1 MARTSTLARS
11 LTAPEESRQCVDE
24 HGATPARE
32 QEPGSSTHAG
42 LIRFDF
48 PGHIG
53 EQSLE
58 AIGWEEWFEKFKES
72 NLALLAPDDT
82 ASGKKRT
89 PSRTSRARR
98 KATKKASTGSNAQA
112 RSEPGHSTRSS
123 RPRRKAA

>member
-1 MARTSTLARS
+1 MARTSALARP
-11 LTAPEESRQCVDE
+11 LTDPEEVQQCVE
-24 HGATPARE
+24 VRGARPARV
-32 QEPGSSTHAG
+32 QGSDTHAG

-48 PGHIG
+48 PGHSV
-53 EQSLE
+53 EPSLE
-58 AIGWEEWFEKFKES
+58 AVGWEEWFKKFKEC

-82 ASGKKRT
+82 ASGQKRT

>member
-1 MARTSTLARS
+1 MARTSVLARS

-24 HGATPARE
+24 HGATPAPE
-32 QEPGSSTHAG
+32 QEPGSNTHAG

-72 NLALLAPDDT
+72 NLAPLVQDET
-82 ASGKKRT
+82 ATSQKRT
-89 PSRTSRARR
+89 SSPTSRTGR
-98 KATKKASTGSNAQA
+98 KATKKASTGGSAQA
-112 RSEPGHSTRSS
+112 RREPAHSTRSVQ
-123 RPRRKAA
+123 PRRKAA